1 MAKVFIFILL
11 GGFVGPDGYAVSPGI
26 LILAHRLQSLGEV
39 STHNWSARED
49 VTRRIA
55 ALSPSDKVV
64 LIGYSGGGFAITEV
78 AQDLDRKPPHKVD
91 LLIAYD
97 PSPAWSVKSIG
108 NNVAR
113 AVCYCNDL
121 PLFFGMG
128 GAKLRGSNVETV
140 PITEPHPVV
149 QFDERLHRRTIAEV
163 EKLAASN
170 NEKPVAN
177 NRPGGRVEPYAVPD
191 NYSGRSHPGKMPS
204 GQTSHPSFR
213 SSD

>member
-1 MAKVFIFILL
+1 MGKVFIFLLL
-11 GGFVGPDGYAVSPGI
+11 GGFVGPDGYAVSPGM
-26 LILAHRLQSLGEV
+26 LVLAHRLGSFGEV
-39 STHNWSARED
+39 STHNWSARDD

-55 ALSPSDKVV
+55 ALSPHDKVV

-78 AQDLDRKPPHKVD
+78 AQDLDRNPGHKVD

-97 PSPAWSVKSIG
+97 PSPTWSVKSIG
-108 NNVAR
+108 SNVAK
-113 AVCYCNDL
+113 AICYCNDL

-128 GAKLRGSNVETV
+128 GAKLRGANVETV
-140 PITEPHPVV
+140 GITEPHPVV

-177 NRPGGRVEPYAVPD
+177 NKSGNRVESYAVPD
-191 NYSGRSHPGKMPS
+191 YYSGRSPSGRTPS
-204 GQTSHPSFR
+204 GQTAHPSFR
-213 SSD
+213 SGD